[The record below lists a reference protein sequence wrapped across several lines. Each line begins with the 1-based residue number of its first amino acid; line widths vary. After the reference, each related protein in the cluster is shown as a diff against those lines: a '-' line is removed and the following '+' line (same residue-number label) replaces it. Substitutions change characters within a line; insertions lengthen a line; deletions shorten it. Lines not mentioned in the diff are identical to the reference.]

1 MKPVRAPSLLALLV
15 ALTVLLLLAGSAV
28 GSAGWEPLFFHNDAP
43 AAAILWEI
51 RMPRTAGAWLAGA
64 LLGMAGAVA
73 QGLFRNPLADPYL
86 LGSATGAALG
96 VAACL
101 VLLGVS
107 PLEASGWIGHWS
119 LTAAGFIGAVAAVLV
134 TLVLAQGVQH
144 TLRLLLS
151 GVVVGMVF
159 GALAALVMFWQPE
172 IMRAMQAFL
181 LGTTGFLGWDSVGL
195 LAIVLVATTV
205 AALAFSRA
213 LDALALGEVTAAS
226 LGIALTP
233 VRIVLVGALAL
244 ATGAAVAQV
253 GLIAFIG
260 LVAPHLVRALAK
272 PTHRWLVP
280 LSALAGGVLLLA
292 ADVLARWLL
301 APLEIPVGVL
311 TAVLGGGYLIWLMHR
326 RPM

>member
-1 MKPVRAPSLLALLV
+1 MKAANPLTLFLSLLALS
-15 ALTVLLLLAGSAV
+15 AALLLFGSAV
-28 GSAGWEPLFFHNDAP
+28 GSEGWEPLFFGADAP
-43 AAAILWEI
+43 RSAILWEI

-64 LLGMAGAVA
+64 CLGLAGAIA

-86 LGSATGAALG
+86 LGSATGAAFG
-96 VAACL
+96 VAICL
-101 VLLGVS
+101 VVIGIS
-107 PLEASGWIGHWS
+107 PLGASGWLAHWG
-119 LTAAGFIGAVAAVLV
+119 LTAAGFAGAVVAVLV

-159 GALAALVMFWQPE
+159 GALSALVLFREPE

-181 LGTTGFLGWDSVGL
+181 LGTTGFLGWGSTAL
-195 LAIVLVATTV
+195 LAAVLLLALA

-213 LDALALGEVTAAS
+213 LDALALGEVTAMS
-226 LGIALTP
+226 LGVALTP
-233 VRIVLVGALAL
+233 VRILLVLAMAL

-260 LVAPHLVRALAK
+260 LVAPHLMRALAK
-272 PTHRWLVP
+272 PTHRWLLP
-280 LSALAGGVLLLA
+280 LSALTGGVLLLA

-301 APLEIPVGVL
+301 APREIPVGVL

-326 RPM
+326 RQM